1 MAASTLTIRLDS
13 NLKDE
18 ASRVVEHYGLDI
30 STAMRAFLTQ
40 IVNTNAIPLSLDYEQ
55 PNEESLIA
63 IRETEEMITNGS
75 DESYSNAPDLI
86 QADLAWARD
95 LKRSLP
101 QHLAEI

>member
-40 IVNTNAIPLSLDYEQ
+40 IVNTNASPLSLDYEQ

-63 IRETEEMITNGS
+63 IRETTEMIANGS
-75 DESYSNAPDLI
+75 GVGYSTAHDLI
-86 QADLAWARD
+86 QAALA
-95 LKRSLP
+95 
-101 QHLAEI
+101 

>member
-13 NLKDE
+13 DLKNE

-30 STAMRAFLTQ
+30 STAMRMFLTQ

-63 IRETEEMITNGS
+63 IQETREMIANGS
-75 DESYSNAPDLI
+75 GESYRSGRDLI
-86 QADLAWARD
+86 QAALV
-95 LKRSLP
+95 
-101 QHLAEI
+101 

>member
-1 MAASTLTIRLDS
+1 MGTSTLTIRLDS

-40 IVNTNAIPLSLDYEQ
+40 IVNTNAIPLSFDYAQ

-63 IRETEEMITNGS
+63 LREASEMIASGS
-75 DESYSNAPDLI
+75 GESYNSGHDLI
-86 QADLAWARD
+86 RAAC
-95 LKRSLP
+95 
-101 QHLAEI
+101 I

>member
-40 IVNTNAIPLSLDYEQ
+40 IVNTNAIPLSLVYEQ

-63 IRETEEMITNGS
+63 IRETKEMITNGS
-75 DESYSNAPDLI
+75 GESYSNAHDLI
-86 QADLAWARD
+86 QAALA
-95 LKRSLP
+95 
-101 QHLAEI
+101 

>member
-40 IVNTNAIPLSLDYEQ
+40 IVNTNAIPLSLDYAQ
-55 PNEESLIA
+55 PN
-63 IRETEEMITNGS
+63 
-75 DESYSNAPDLI
+75 
-86 QADLAWARD
+86 
-95 LKRSLP
+95 
-101 QHLAEI
+101 